1 MSLTLKTQTMGEA
14 VILFQQLVFKALEG
28 LSAVSYK
35 NTPEFAKLNNTFLE
49 LYRRI
54 QNQLLLPQY
63 KEKLQQLEIFVNK
76 NNF

>member
-1 MSLTLKTQTMGEA
+1 MGDA

-28 LSAVSYK
+28 LSAVNYK
-35 NTPEFAKLNNTFLE
+35 NTPEFVKLNNTFLE

-63 KEKLQQLEIFVNK
+63 KERLQQLEIFVNE